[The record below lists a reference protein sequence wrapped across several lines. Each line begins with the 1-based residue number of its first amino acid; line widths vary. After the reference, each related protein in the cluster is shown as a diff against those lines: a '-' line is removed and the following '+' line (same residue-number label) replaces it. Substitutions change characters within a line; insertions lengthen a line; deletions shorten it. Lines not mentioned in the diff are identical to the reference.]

1 MNQDTERRTGMPS
14 VYKATYEKGWKLK
27 NEGNDYNQNL
37 MRNSFST
44 YMFRN
49 ERLKTFIESYLGP
62 LMLFWINKVKYLR
75 IYYNFGV
82 PKDYQKIN

>member
-1 MNQDTERRTGMPS
+1 MNRFTERRTGMPS
-14 VYKATYEKGWKLK
+14 VYKATREEGWVLK
-27 NEGNDYNQNL
+27 NQGNNYNENL
-37 MRNSFST
+37 MRNSFSN

-49 ERLKTFIESYLGP
+49 ERLRTFIENYLGP

>member
-1 MNQDTERRTGMPS
+1 MNKCTERRKGMPS
-14 VYKATYEKGWKLK
+14 VYKATYEEGWELK
-27 NEGNDYNQNL
+27 NEGNDYASNL
-37 MRNSFST
+37 MKNSFSN

-49 ERLKTFIESYLGP
+49 ERLRAFIEDHLGP
-62 LMLFWINKVKYLR
+62 IMIFWINKVKYLR